1 MCDGFV
7 RHIFRKQAAVG
18 PAVHRSRG
26 WAIGRLDSQ
35 VVHSK
40 ANYSMKDVSIYI
52 DIFANGMQPDVDEQT
67 TTELGNF
74 IRDAIKHPLCENP
87 DRNDQSSSIF
97 DTNYRAH
104 EECFI
109 AGKH

>member
-1 MCDGFV
+1 M
-7 RHIFRKQAAVG
+7 A

-52 DIFANGMQPDVDEQT
+52 DTFVHGTQPDADEQT
-67 TTELGNF
+67 TTEFGNF
-74 IRDAIKHPLCENP
+74 IRDAIKNPLGQNH
-87 DRNDQSSSIF
+87 DRNDQSSIIF
-97 DTNYRAH
+97 DTNSHAH